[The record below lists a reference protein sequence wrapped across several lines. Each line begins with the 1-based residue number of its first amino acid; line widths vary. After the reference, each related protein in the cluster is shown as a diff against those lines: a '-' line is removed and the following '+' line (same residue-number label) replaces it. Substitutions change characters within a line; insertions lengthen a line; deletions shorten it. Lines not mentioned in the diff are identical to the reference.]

1 MKTSNIL
8 TSFRQSHLNGIINAE
23 NGLPGDKSI
32 SHRALVLA
40 TTARGVTQITG
51 LNFGEDVEHTE
62 LALKNLG
69 VKINQKSPNTKQIH
83 GLGGWHF
90 NQPVNPLYLGNSG
103 TTARLLCGLL
113 ASTPLNVMMYGDSSL
128 TQRPMRRVMT
138 PLIEFGCQF
147 DATQENTL
155 PLTLKGSSNLH
166 PIDYVIPVASSQ
178 VKSAIILAAMNTKG
192 ISRIIEPIQTR
203 DHTERL
209 LQYLD
214 YPIRYQLLESG
225 HTQIDIEGKHVVN
238 AKDIVI
244 PGDPSA
250 AAYIAVAAMICPY
263 SKVRIENISWNP
275 FRSRIFS
282 ILQEMGGQ
290 IKVENIR
297 TECFEE
303 IADIEVSSSIT
314 KPCVIKST
322 DVPALI
328 DEYPILAVA
337 AAFAE
342 GTSVFHGLRE
352 LRYKESDRLNALYR
366 NLNLCGIETHIQ
378 DESLII
384 KGIGPR
390 PIFGGTTINAGRDH
404 RIAMAF
410 YIMGLSARN
419 PVIIHGGDCI
429 QSSFPN
435 FVELFNTLS
444 YLRAA
449 S

>member
-8 TSFRQSHLNGIINAE
+8 TSFRQSHLNGVINAE
-23 NGLPGDKSI
+23 SGLPGDKSI

-40 TTARGVTQITG
+40 ATAKGVTQLTG
-51 LNFGEDVEHTE
+51 LNVGEDVEHTE

-69 VKINQKSPNTKQIH
+69 VKITQKTTTIRQIH

-166 PIDYVIPVASSQ
+166 P
-178 VKSAIILAAMNTKG
+178 SAIILAAMNTKG

-225 HTQIDIEGKHVVN
+225 HTQIDIEGKYIVN

-314 KPCVIKST
+314 KPCIIKSA

-366 NLNLCGIETHIQ
+366 NLNLCGIEAHIQ

-384 KGIGPR
+384 KGIEPR

-419 PVIIHGGDCI
+419 PVIIHGGDSVR
-429 QSSFPN
+429 SSFPN
-435 FVELFNTLS
+435 FVEMFNTLS

>member
-8 TSFRQSHLNGIINAE
+8 TSFRQSHLNGVINAE
-23 NGLPGDKSI
+23 SGLPGDKSI

-40 TTARGVTQITG
+40 ATARGVTQLTG
-51 LNFGEDVEHTE
+51 LNLGEDVEHTE
-62 LALKNLG
+62 FALKNLG
-69 VKINQKSPNTKQIH
+69 VKINQKSPTIRQIH
-83 GLGGWHF
+83 GLGGWYF
-90 NQPVNPLYLGNSG
+90 NQPINPLYLGNSG

-147 DATQENTL
+147 EATQENTL
-155 PLTLKGSSNLH
+155 PLTLKGSDNLH

-225 HTQIDIEGKHVVN
+225 HTQIDIEGKHIIN

-244 PGDPSA
+244 PGDPSS

-263 SKVRIENISWNP
+263 SKIRIENISWNP

-297 TECFEE
+297 TECFEP

-314 KPCVIKST
+314 KPCIIKSS

-435 FVELFNTLS
+435 FIELFNTLS

>member
-1 MKTSNIL
+1 MKTPNTL
-8 TSFRQSHLNGIINAE
+8 TSFRQSHLNGVINAE
-23 NGLPGDKSI
+23 IGLPGDKSV
-32 SHRALVLA
+32 SHRALILGALA
-40 TTARGVTQITG
+40 HGNTQITG
-51 LNFGEDVEHTE
+51 LNTGEDVEYTE
-62 LALKNLG
+62 LALKSLG
-69 VKINQKSPNTKQIH
+69 VDIIQQSPTSRLIH
-83 GLGGWHF
+83 GKSGWNF
-90 NQPVNPLYLGNSG
+90 KQPINPLYLGNSG

-113 ASTPLNVMMYGDSSL
+113 ASSPLNIQVYGDSSL
-128 TQRPMRRVMT
+128 SQRPMRRVMT
-138 PLIEFGCQF
+138 PLTEFGCQF
-147 DATQENTL
+147 EATPENTL
-155 PLTLKGSSNLH
+155 PLTIKGSSKLE

-192 ISRIIEPIQTR
+192 ISRIIEPIKTR
-203 DHTERL
+203 DHTERM

-214 YPIRYQLLESG
+214 YPIHFTLLESG
-225 HTQIDIEGKHVVN
+225 HTQIDIEGKHVFN
-238 AKDIVI
+238 AKDISV

-263 SKVRIENISWNP
+263 STVRIENLSWNP
-275 FRSRIFS
+275 LRSRIFS
-282 ILQEMGGQ
+282 ILQEMGAN
-290 IKVENIR
+290 IKIENIR
-297 TECFEE
+297 NECFEP
-303 IADIEVSSSIT
+303 IADIEVSTSYNR
-314 KPCVIKST
+314 PCIIKSE

-328 DEYPILAVA
+328 DEYPILSIA

-384 KGIGPR
+384 NGIGPK
-390 PIFGGTTINAGRDH
+390 PIFGGKTINAGKDH

-419 PVIIHGGDCI
+419 PLIIQGTDCI
-429 QSSFPN
+429 QSSFPH
-435 FVELFNTLS
+435 FIKIFDELS
-444 YLRAA
+444 YLRAV

>member
-1 MKTSNIL
+1 MKTPNIL
-8 TSFRQSHLNGIINAE
+8 TSFRQSHLNGVINAE
-23 NGLPGDKSI
+23 NGLPGDKSV
-32 SHRALVLA
+32 SHRALIMAALA
-40 TTARGVTQITG
+40 KGVTQIKG
-51 LNFGEDVEHTE
+51 LNLGEDVEHTE
-62 LALKNLG
+62 LALKNMGLT
-69 VKINQKSPNTKQIH
+69 IHQKTPTTRQID
-83 GLGGWHF
+83 GLGGWNF
-90 NQPVNPLYLGNSG
+90 KQPVNPLYLGNSG

-113 ASTPLNVMMYGDSSL
+113 ASSPLNIMLYGDSSL
-128 TQRPMRRVMT
+128 THRPMRRVMT
-138 PLIEFGCQF
+138 PLLEFGCQIE
-147 DATQENTL
+147 ATQENTL
-155 PLTLKGSSNLH
+155 PLTIKGSSVLQ

-209 LQYLD
+209 LQYLG

-225 HTQIDIEGKHVVN
+225 HTQIDIEGKHIWN
-238 AKDIVI
+238 AKDISI

-263 SKVRIENISWNP
+263 STVRIEGISWNP

-290 IKVENIR
+290 IKVENVR
-297 TECFEE
+297 YECFEP

-314 KPCVIKST
+314 KPCIIKSN

-337 AAFAE
+337 AAFSE

-366 NLNLCGIETHIQ
+366 NLNHCGIETHIQ

-384 KGIGPR
+384 KGIGPK
-390 PIFGGTTINAGRDH
+390 PIFGGNTINAGKDH

-419 PVIIHGGDCI
+419 PIIIHGGECI

-435 FVELFNTLS
+435 FAKIFDTLS